1 MATPARAAEEVPD
14 SSPAPDYV
22 PGWIQA
28 HGALQVASSPEGAKA
43 SSANATMLGALPR
56 PGQPPDEGHL
66 TRDILE
72 VLRAGFAGEAAA
84 GATPASGVSSDG
96 RRTCPTAGRG

>member
-28 HGALQVASSPEGAKA
+28 HGALLAFAPSGELATC
-43 SSANATMLGALPR
+43 SANATMLGALPR

-84 GATPASGVSSDG
+84 GATPASGVS
-96 RRTCPTAGRG
+96 AGTLPAGCSQIT